1 MSTLFFFF
9 SLFWDTNNLYKT
21 KSVHFFGIPESLQ
34 NQKYTL
40 FWDTRI
46 STRTLFWGLV
56 NSATKVRRSR
66 SFSGYAPFGRSDAEP
81 ELPSSCDADPASA
94 TADPVVWPD
103 TDEDAVVGCS
113 EASPGYMR
121 CFSALT
127 LSTGKDLDV
136 DPSVKVALD
145 LESAIPTPHGKQEVV
160 AVHSGAQASREN
172 RKKRGRTRN
181 LVTQWYP
188 VPFLW
193 FLVTLRRSQPHK
205 GHPYY
210 KMATGLPREAP
221 PPRPR
226 SAPDRGHIDVSA
238 AGPACCCHCLE
249 QSSSH

>member
-1 MSTLFFFF
+1 MAFAEPRLPPLPPVFITV
-9 SLFWDTNNLYKT
+9 DA
-21 KSVHFFGIPESLQ
+21 KSPDSEDIF
-34 NQKYTL
+34 
-40 FWDTRI
+40 R
-46 STRTLFWGLV
+46 R
-56 NSATKVRRSR
+56 ATVRRSR

-172 RKKRGRTRN
+172 RKKRGRTRKHRPQDPDPHPTAGTSTSVLQAQRAAATVLN
-181 LVTQWYP
+181 KVRALMAANR
-188 VPFLW
+188 
-193 FLVTLRRSQPHK
+193 LR
-205 GHPYY
+205 
-210 KMATGLPREAP
+210 
-221 PPRPR
+221 
-226 SAPDRGHIDVSA
+226 
-238 AGPACCCHCLE
+238 
-249 QSSSH
+249 SSRN